1 MLKRMSRPKWIGAAL
16 AALAFS
22 SVARADDPVDVAL
35 VLAVDVSPSMSYE
48 ELKIQR
54 EGYAAAIASLM
65 SSRRSVRGS
74 GHEIPAF
81 KRFHLK
87 KNGFKAPV
95 TLSSRRAGRNEEV
108 QGPWRNRLL
117 RRRARRPRPIARS

>member
-54 EGYAAAIASLM
+54 EGYAAAIASPD
-65 SSRRSVRGS
+65 V
-74 GHEIPAF
+74 
-81 KRFHLK
+81 
-87 KNGFKAPV
+87 
-95 TLSSRRAGRNEEV
+95 V
-108 QGPWRNRLL
+108 QAIGEG
-117 RRRARRPRPIARS
+117 ARPRNPGVQTIPFEEERL